1 MPSMFKLKAY
11 LDFLENDCQNVRKYV
26 VSSNLRNEVYE
37 LNLEE
42 KERIDLVDTDLTAVS
57 QP

>member
-1 MPSMFKLKAY
+1 

>member
-1 MPSMFKLKAY
+1 
-11 LDFLENDCQNVRKYV
+11 V
-26 VSSNLRNEVYE
+26 VSSSLRNEVYE